1 LKRAADVDANIVSS
15 HVHSVVLNAR
25 QRFLFIAIVLLWGLN
40 WPMMKMALAELDFWV
55 FRTWCITAGA
65 LWFLGY
71 HLKTGVSL
79 AIPFEYW
86 GRLFI
91 CAICNV
97 AGWNI
102 LSAAGLS
109 LLPSGRAGIL
119 AYTMPLWV
127 VLLSRPILNEALTP
141 KRVAAI
147 AIGMI
152 GIALLL
158 VDEFNAL
165 KAAPIGA
172 MLMIASGLVWAF
184 GIVLTKGFPKEIPTT
199 AITFW
204 AFILGGWPIL
214 LGALFTSHTSWTP
227 SGNAAWIGLLFNVV
241 IVFGF
246 CWFAWNE
253 LVRTLPAQV
262 TGISSLA
269 VPIVGFVS
277 GMILL
282 RESPRPFDYVALI
295 ALVIAVTM
303 VLMPGRAR
311 AR

>member
-1 LKRAADVDANIVSS
+1 LSTVASAIS
-15 HVHSVVLNAR
+15 HAILNAR
-25 QRFLFIAIVLLWGLN
+25 QRFLFVTLVLLWGLN
-40 WPMMKMALAELDFWV
+40 WPMMKMALSDVDFWV
-55 FRTWCITAGA
+55 FRTWCILAGA
-65 LWFLGY
+65 LWFLAY
-71 HLKTGVSL
+71 HVKTGISL

-102 LSAAGLS
+102 LSAAGLTM
-109 LLPSGRAGIL
+109 LPSGRAGVL

-141 KRVAAI
+141 RRIAAI
-147 AIGMI
+147 AIGMLGI
-152 GIALLL
+152 GLLL
-158 VDEFNAL
+158 IDEFNAL
-165 KAAPIGA
+165 KAAPVGA
-172 MLMIASGLVWAF
+172 MLMVASGFVWAF

-204 AFILGGWPIL
+204 AFIAGGWPIL
-214 LGALFTSHTSWTP
+214 LGAIFLPHASWTP
-227 SGNAAWIGLLFNVV
+227 STSTGWTGLLFNVV

-269 VPIVGFVS
+269 VPVVGFIS
-277 GMILL
+277 GILL
-282 RESPRPFDYVALI
+282 LGEMPRPFDYVALI
-295 ALVIAVTM
+295 ALVIAVAM
-303 VLMPGRAR
+303 VLLPARTRAT
-311 AR
+311 